1 MKFTI
6 SATELNAKLIALAKV
21 MNSKVALP
29 IYSTFLLELKD
40 GVLRITASD
49 MDCSRCST
57 LPVIDM
63 DGANGHS
70 ESICGTASFLLDSL
84 KNLGDQ
90 PVTFEAD
97 EENLSVVFRLY
108 NNGQFDM
115 VGFPA
120 KDYVLPG
127 TMEKNVKATIEASVL
142 NDSIGKSLYAVGNDD
157 LRPIFCGIY
166 FTKKGDE
173 LQCAATNGSMLVRN
187 IYKVE
192 DDGQEYNFLLHSR
205 AAKIV
210 RSMTSKSDE
219 KVQVFITD
227 REMAFQTETD
237 YFRTRLIE
245 GRYPNY
251 NAVIPTDS
259 DKKAILDKNELLAA
273 VRRVSVFADK
283 ARCEV
288 AMNFSG
294 LSLVLSGK
302 DIDCSTHA
310 EETVFCAY
318 QGGNLRIG
326 FKAEFLKQTLE
337 NITTKEV
344 QFKLSTQERAGG
356 ITHVTD
362 DDQMETVALIMPILL
377 SA

>member
-1 MKFTI
+1 MRFTI
-6 SATELNAKLIALAKV
+6 LAAEWNAKLVALAKV

-57 LPVIDM
+57 LPVMDM
-63 DGANGHS
+63 DRANEHNGS
-70 ESICGTASFLLDSL
+70 LCVTASFLLDSL

-97 EENLSVVFRLY
+97 EENLSVVIRY

-120 KDYVLPG
+120 KDYALPG
-127 TMEKNVKATIEASVL
+127 TMGKSVQVTIEASVL

-157 LRPIFCGIY
+157 LRPIFSGIY

-173 LQCAATNGSMLVRN
+173 LQCATTNGSMLVRN
-187 IYKVE
+187 TYKVE
-192 DDGQEYNFLLHSR
+192 NDGQEYSFLLHSR

-219 KVQVFITD
+219 KVQVFITE
-227 REMAFQTETD
+227 REVAFQTETD

-245 GRYPNY
+245 GKYPNY
-251 NAVIPTDS
+251 NAITPTDS
-259 DKKAILDKNELLAA
+259 DKTAILDKNELLAA

-288 AMNFSG
+288 VMNFSG

-302 DIDCSTHA
+302 DIDYSTHA
-310 EETVFCAY
+310 EEMVFCAY
-318 QGGNLRIG
+318 QGGNLRIS

-344 QFKLSTQERAGG
+344 QFQLSTQERAGV
-356 ITHVTD
+356 ITLVTD
-362 DDQMETVALIMPILL
+362 DDQMATVALIMPILL

>member
-1 MKFTI
+1 MRFTI
-6 SATELNAKLIALAKV
+6 SAAELNAKLAALAKV
-21 MNSKVALP
+21 ISSKTAQP
-29 IYSTFLLELKD
+29 IYSTFLLELKN

-57 LPVIDM
+57 LPIMDM
-63 DGANGHS
+63 DGANGYNV
-70 ESICGTASFLLDSL
+70 SICVTASFLLDSL

-90 PVTFEAD
+90 PVTFVVD
-97 EENLSVVFRLY
+97 EESLSVVIRY
-108 NNGQFDM
+108 DNGRFDM

-120 KDYVLPG
+120 KDYILPG
-127 TMEKNVKATIEASVL
+127 AMEEYVQATIEAPVL
-142 NDSIGKSLYAVGNDD
+142 NDCIGKSLYAVGNDD
-157 LRPIFCGIY
+157 IRPIFSGIY

-187 IYKVE
+187 TYKVE
-192 DDGQEYNFLLHSR
+192 DDGQEYSFLLHSR

-219 KVQVFITD
+219 KVQVFITE
-227 REMAFQTETD
+227 REVVFQTESD

-251 NAVIPTDS
+251 NAVIPTES
-259 DKKAILDKNELLAA
+259 DKTAILDKNELLAA

-302 DIDCSTHA
+302 DIDCSIHA

-318 QGGNLRIG
+318 QGDNLCIG
-326 FKAEFLKQTLE
+326 FKANFLKQTLE

-344 QFKLSTQERAGG
+344 QFKLSTQERASV
-356 ITHVTD
+356 IIPVTD

>member
-1 MKFTI
+1 MRFTI
-6 SATELNAKLIALAKV
+6 SATELNAKLAALAKV
-21 MNSKVALP
+21 ISSKTAQP
-29 IYSTFLLELKD
+29 IYSTFLLDLKN

-49 MDCSRCST
+49 MDCSRCCT
-57 LPVIDM
+57 LPIMDM
-63 DGANGHS
+63 DGANGHNG
-70 ESICGTASFLLDSL
+70 SICVTASFLLDSL

-97 EENLSVVFRLY
+97 EESLSVVIRY

-115 VGFPA
+115 VGFPS
-120 KDYVLPG
+120 KDYILPG
-127 TMEKNVKATIEASVL
+127 AMEEYVPATIEASIL
-142 NDSIGKSLYAVGNDD
+142 NDCIAKSLYAVGNDD
-157 LRPIFCGIY
+157 LRPIFSGIY

-173 LQCAATNGSMLVRN
+173 LQCAATNGMMLVRN
-187 IYKVE
+187 TYKVE
-192 DDGQEYNFLLHSR
+192 DNGQEYSFLLHSS

-227 REMAFQTETD
+227 REVAFQTESD

-251 NAVIPTDS
+251 NSVIPTDN
-259 DKKAILDKNELLAA
+259 DKTAILDKNELLAA

-288 AMNFSG
+288 AMNFLG

-302 DIDCSTHA
+302 DIDSSTHA
-310 EETVFCAY
+310 EETVFCGY
-318 QGGNLRIG
+318 QGDNLRIG

-337 NITTKEV
+337 NITTQEV
-344 QFKLSTQERAGG
+344 QFKLATQERAGV
-356 ITHVTD
+356 ITPVTD
-362 DDQMETVALIMPILL
+362 DDQVETVALIMPILL

>member
-70 ESICGTASFLLDSL
+70 ESICVTASFLLDWL

-97 EENLSVVFRLY
+97 EENLSVVIRY

-120 KDYVLPG
+120 KDYALPG
-127 TMEKNVKATIEASVL
+127 TMGKSVQVTIEASVL

-288 AMNFSG
+288 VMNFSG

-302 DIDCSTHA
+302 DIDYSTHA
-310 EETVFCAY
+310 EEMVFCAY
-318 QGGNLRIG
+318 QGGNLRIS

-344 QFKLSTQERAGG
+344 QFQLSTQERAGV
-356 ITHVTD
+356 ITLVTD
-362 DDQMETVALIMPILL
+362 DDQMATVALIMPILL

>member
-6 SATELNAKLIALAKV
+6 SATEWNAKLIALAKV
-21 MNSKVALP
+21 MNSKAALP
-29 IYSTFLLELKD
+29 IYSMFLLELKD

-70 ESICGTASFLLDSL
+70 ESICVTASFLLDSL

-97 EENLSVVFRLY
+97 EENLSVVIRY

-120 KDYVLPG
+120 KDYVFPG

-210 RSMTSKSDE
+210 RSMASKSDE

-259 DKKAILDKNELLAA
+259 DKNAILDKNELLAA

-288 AMNFSG
+288 VMNFSG

-302 DIDCSTHA
+302 DIDYSTHA
-310 EETVFCAY
+310 EEMVFCAY
-318 QGGNLRIG
+318 QGGNLRIS

-344 QFKLSTQERAGG
+344 QFKFSTQERAGV
-356 ITHVTD
+356 ITPVTD
-362 DDQMETVALIMPILL
+362 DNQVETVALIMPILL

>member
-1 MKFTI
+1 MRFTI
-6 SATELNAKLIALAKV
+6 LAAEWNAKLVALAKV

-57 LPVIDM
+57 LPVMDM
-63 DGANGHS
+63 DRANEHNGS
-70 ESICGTASFLLDSL
+70 LCVTASFLLDSL

-97 EENLSVVFRLY
+97 EENLSVVIRY

-120 KDYVLPG
+120 KDYALPG
-127 TMEKNVKATIEASVL
+127 TMGKSVQGTIEASVL

-157 LRPIFCGIY
+157 LRPIFSGIY

-173 LQCAATNGSMLVRN
+173 LQCATTNGSMLVRN
-187 IYKVE
+187 TYKVE
-192 DDGQEYNFLLHSR
+192 NDGQEYSFLLHSR

-219 KVQVFITD
+219 KVQVFITE
-227 REMAFQTETD
+227 REVAFQTETD

-245 GRYPNY
+245 GKYPNY
-251 NAVIPTDS
+251 NAIIPTDS
-259 DKKAILDKNELLAA
+259 DKTAILDKNELLAA

-288 AMNFSG
+288 VMNFSG

-302 DIDCSTHA
+302 DIDYSTHA
-310 EETVFCAY
+310 EEMVFCAY
-318 QGGNLRIG
+318 QGGNLRIS

-344 QFKLSTQERAGG
+344 QFQLSTQERAGV
-356 ITHVTD
+356 ITLVTD
-362 DDQMETVALIMPILL
+362 DDQMATVALIMPILL

>member
-1 MKFTI
+1 MRFTI
-6 SATELNAKLIALAKV
+6 LAAEWNAKLVALAKV

-70 ESICGTASFLLDSL
+70 ESICVTASFLLDSL

-97 EENLSVVFRLY
+97 EENLSVVIRY

-120 KDYVLPG
+120 KDYALPG
-127 TMEKNVKATIEASVL
+127 TMGKSVQVTIEASVL

-157 LRPIFCGIY
+157 LRPIFSGIY

-173 LQCAATNGSMLVRN
+173 LQCATTNGSMLVRN
-187 IYKVE
+187 TYKVE
-192 DDGQEYNFLLHSR
+192 NDGQEYSFLLHSR

-219 KVQVFITD
+219 KVQVFITE
-227 REMAFQTETD
+227 REVAFQTETD

-245 GRYPNY
+245 GKYPNY
-251 NAVIPTDS
+251 NAIIPTDS
-259 DKKAILDKNELLAA
+259 DKTAILDKNELLAA

-288 AMNFSG
+288 VMNFSG

-302 DIDCSTHA
+302 DIDYSTHA
-310 EETVFCAY
+310 EEMVFCAY
-318 QGGNLRIG
+318 QGGNLRIS

-344 QFKLSTQERAGG
+344 QFQLSTQERAGV
-356 ITHVTD
+356 ITLVTD
-362 DDQMETVALIMPILL
+362 DDQMATVALIMPILL

>member
-70 ESICGTASFLLDSL
+70 ESICVTASFLLDSL

-97 EENLSVVFRLY
+97 EENLSVVIRY

-157 LRPIFCGIY
+157 LRPIFSGIY

-173 LQCAATNGSMLVRN
+173 LQCATTNGSMLVRN
-187 IYKVE
+187 TYKVE
-192 DDGQEYNFLLHSR
+192 NDGQEYSFLLHSR

-219 KVQVFITD
+219 KVQVFITE
-227 REMAFQTETD
+227 REVAFQTETD

-245 GRYPNY
+245 GKYPNY
-251 NAVIPTDS
+251 NAIIPTDS
-259 DKKAILDKNELLAA
+259 DKTAILDKNELLAA

-288 AMNFSG
+288 VMNFSG

-302 DIDCSTHA
+302 DIDYSTHA
-310 EETVFCAY
+310 EEMVFCAY
-318 QGGNLRIG
+318 QGGNLRIS

-344 QFKLSTQERAGG
+344 QFQLSTQERAGV
-356 ITHVTD
+356 ITLVTD
-362 DDQMETVALIMPILL
+362 YDQMATVALIMPILL

>member
-29 IYSTFLLELKD
+29 IYSTFLLELKG

-70 ESICGTASFLLDSL
+70 ESICVTASFLLDSL

-97 EENLSVVFRLY
+97 EENLSVVIRY

-259 DKKAILDKNELLAA
+259 DKNAILDKNELLAA

-344 QFKLSTQERAGG
+344 QFKLSTQERAGV
-356 ITHVTD
+356 ITPVTD

>member
-21 MNSKVALP
+21 MNSKAALP

-40 GVLRITASD
+40 GVLRITASG

-70 ESICGTASFLLDSL
+70 ESICVTASFLLDSL

-97 EENLSVVFRLY
+97 EENLSVVIRY

-219 KVQVFITD
+219 KVQVFITE
-227 REMAFQTETD
+227 REVAFQSETA

-245 GRYPNY
+245 GKYPNY
-251 NAVIPTDS
+251 KAIIPTDS
-259 DKKAILDKNELLAA
+259 DKTAILDKNELLAA

-288 AMNFSG
+288 VMNFSG

-302 DIDCSTHA
+302 DIDYSTHA
-310 EETVFCAY
+310 EEMVFCAY
-318 QGGNLRIG
+318 QGGNLRIS

-344 QFKLSTQERAGG
+344 QFKLSTQERAGV
-356 ITHVTD
+356 ITLVTD
-362 DDQMETVALIMPILL
+362 DDQMATVALIMPILL

>member
-1 MKFTI
+1 MRFTI
-6 SATELNAKLIALAKV
+6 LAAEWNAKLVALAKV

-57 LPVIDM
+57 LPVMDM
-63 DGANGHS
+63 DRANEHNGS
-70 ESICGTASFLLDSL
+70 LCVTASFLLDSL

-97 EENLSVVFRLY
+97 EENLSVVIRY

-120 KDYVLPG
+120 KDYALPG
-127 TMEKNVKATIEASVL
+127 TMGKSVQVTIEASVL

-157 LRPIFCGIY
+157 LRPIFSGIY

-173 LQCAATNGSMLVRN
+173 LQCATTNGSMLVRN
-187 IYKVE
+187 TYKVE
-192 DDGQEYNFLLHSR
+192 NDGQEYSFLLHSR

-219 KVQVFITD
+219 KVQVFITE
-227 REMAFQTETD
+227 REVACQTETD

-245 GRYPNY
+245 GKYPNY

-259 DKKAILDKNELLAA
+259 DKTAILDKNELLAA

-288 AMNFSG
+288 VMNFSG

-302 DIDCSTHA
+302 DIDYSTHA
-310 EETVFCAY
+310 EEMVFCAY
-318 QGGNLRIG
+318 QGGNLRIS

-344 QFKLSTQERAGG
+344 QFKLSTQERAGV
-356 ITHVTD
+356 ITLVTD
-362 DDQMETVALIMPILL
+362 DDQMATVALIMPILL